1 MKWRFL
7 LVILCSGF
15 STLAQDAVIFK
26 PDSLR
31 RTLEAIPVS
40 GNLRIDGQLNEAIWQ
55 SAKPSPSFIQI
66 EPNQGTTP
74 GLYTNVKALYN
85 KQFLYLGVFC
95 YDSAGKKAIRAT
107 DFKRDFNNRQH
118 DHLAFS
124 FDGFNDHRNAMAF
137 YTNAYGVQRDL
148 LSFDDINYDL
158 DWDGLWKVRTTRTD
172 SGWYAEIA
180 IPWQTFRYPK
190 NGDSLQYW
198 GFNMYRNR
206 RLSNETTAFSPYPRS
221 VTFMRMAYAGSLTNL
236 RPPPPKPNIRI
247 QPYILSSYDHYNNF
261 PASQKPTVTS
271 LKVGGDV
278 KWAINPNTV
287 MDLTVNTDFA
297 QADADRQ
304 VNNVTR
310 FSVFF
315 PERRQFFLENASM
328 FGVGVGPN
336 EDLSGGNMRIRP
348 FFSRRIG
355 LDDSG
360 NPIPIEAG
368 GRLVY
373 RSTKRNAGVLAIR
386 QRGYNGSD
394 PTNFFVGRFSENFG
408 EQNRIGGLVT
418 IKNQSGG
425 TNIVSAVDGFFRLGP
440 KHSLNT
446 MVLHSTTTQTGKQGM
461 AGYAQYYFTTN
472 QWKLWWTQSVVTK
485 NFNPEMGF
493 VSRSDVIGTT
503 PGIFWYYR
511 GKLLPFKKA
520 IRAFEPGIMTEFYHQ
535 ASTGILLERQ
545 ININPI
551 WFNFQNGGFFG
562 YLVNPTYQR
571 LTESFQPLGINID
584 TGIYRYTRHQFY
596 VSSDPSRHLSISGQY
611 EGGAYFN
618 GKLGIISASLLYA
631 PIPNVSMKAS
641 FTRNQFKKVGTP
653 ETDKT
658 ADLYSLEGRFALNP
672 RVQLIGFYQRN
683 SVSAADNVN
692 VRLSWEYQPL
702 SYIYFVYN
710 HRGFDNTQL
719 KRQSDDHVIAKISYL
734 KQL

>member
-271 LKVGGDV
+271 LKVGGDI

-425 TNIVSAVDGFFRLGP
+425 TNIVSAVDGFFRLG
-440 KHSLNT
+440 
-446 MVLHSTTTQTGKQGM
+446 
-461 AGYAQYYFTTN
+461 
-472 QWKLWWTQSVVTK
+472 
-485 NFNPEMGF
+485 
-493 VSRSDVIGTT
+493 
-503 PGIFWYYR
+503 
-511 GKLLPFKKA
+511 
-520 IRAFEPGIMTEFYHQ
+520 
-535 ASTGILLERQ
+535 
-545 ININPI
+545 
-551 WFNFQNGGFFG
+551 
-562 YLVNPTYQR
+562 
-571 LTESFQPLGINID
+571 
-584 TGIYRYTRHQFY
+584 
-596 VSSDPSRHLSISGQY
+596 
-611 EGGAYFN
+611 
-618 GKLGIISASLLYA
+618 
-631 PIPNVSMKAS
+631 
-641 FTRNQFKKVGTP
+641 
-653 ETDKT
+653 
-658 ADLYSLEGRFALNP
+658 
-672 RVQLIGFYQRN
+672 
-683 SVSAADNVN
+683 
-692 VRLSWEYQPL
+692 
-702 SYIYFVYN
+702 
-710 HRGFDNTQL
+710 
-719 KRQSDDHVIAKISYL
+719 
-734 KQL
+734 

>member
-15 STLAQDAVIFK
+15 STFAQDAVIFR

-31 RTLEAIPVS
+31 RTLEAVPVS

-55 SAKPSPSFIQI
+55 TAKPSPSFIQI
-66 EPNQGTTP
+66 EPNQGAAP

-95 YDSAGKKAIRAT
+95 YDSSGKKAIRAT

-190 NGDSLQYW
+190 NGDSLQHW

-271 LKVGGDV
+271 LKVGGDL

-355 LDDSG
+355 LDASG

-368 GRLVY
+368 GRFVY

-418 IKNQSGG
+418 IKNQSGE
-425 TNIVSAVDGFFRLGP
+425 TNMVSAIDGFFRLGP

-493 VSRSDVIGTT
+493 ISRSDVIGTT

-596 VSSDPSRHLSISGQY
+596 VSSDPSRHLSVSGQY

-631 PIPNVSMKAS
+631 PIPNVSMRAS

-653 ETDKT
+653 ETDKK

-692 VRLSWEYQPL
+692 VRISWEYQPL

>member
-1 MKWRFL
+1 MKWRLL
-7 LVILCSGF
+7 LVILFSGF
-15 STLAQDAVIFK
+15 SSLAQDAVIFR

-31 RTLEAIPVS
+31 RTLEAVPVS

-66 EPNQGTTP
+66 EPNQGAAP

-190 NGDSLQYW
+190 NGDSLQHW

-271 LKVGGDV
+271 LKVGGDI

-446 MVLHSTTTQTGKQGM
+446 MVLHSTTTQSGKQGM

-485 NFNPEMGF
+485 NFNPELGF
-493 VSRSDVIGTT
+493 ISRSDVIGTT

-562 YLVNPTYQR
+562 YLLNPTYQR

-596 VSSDPSRHLSISGQY
+596 VSSDPSRHLSVSGQY

>member
-15 STLAQDAVIFK
+15 ATLAQDAVIFR
-26 PDSLR
+26 PDTLR
-31 RTLEAIPVS
+31 RTLEAVPVS

-55 SAKPSPSFIQI
+55 TAKPSPSFIQI
-66 EPNQGTTP
+66 EPNQGAAP

-190 NGDSLQYW
+190 NGDSLQHW

-271 LKVGGDV
+271 LKVGGDL

-355 LDDSG
+355 LDASG

-368 GRLVY
+368 GRFVY

-418 IKNQSGG
+418 IKNQSGE
-425 TNIVSAVDGFFRLGP
+425 TNMVSAIDGFFRLGP

-485 NFNPEMGF
+485 NFNPELGF
-493 VSRSDVIGTT
+493 ISRSDVIGTT

-596 VSSDPSRHLSISGQY
+596 VSSDPSRHLSVSGQY

-631 PIPNVSMKAS
+631 PIPNVSMRAS

-653 ETDKT
+653 ETDKK

-692 VRLSWEYQPL
+692 VRISWEYQPL